1 MAGWSR
7 QKRRAFED
15 SFMEFLRYCKI
26 NSKDTGADT
35 ILGDN
40 LFDGQRRFLNCV
52 FDALENDVHKIY
64 VLKSRQLG
72 LSTISRALSVF
83 YLGMHN
89 GLPGSMVL
97 DSDPNKQAA
106 RREVVTMIKGL
117 PAKLQFP
124 RIKGSGEG
132 NRYGITLS
140 NESSIQL
147 FSAGVKASK
156 SAGTL
161 GRSVGLAMSHMSEI
175 CSFVNEDGL
184 EAFENSLSDVNP
196 DRLYI
201 YESTARGPNIWK
213 DMWDEAVKD
222 NHCATVFLGWWSKP
236 TQIISKNDPDF
247 QKYGFAPPDERELRN
262 IAEVW
267 DKYGHRITEEQLA
280 WVRRRMCPIIDEA
293 DDAPSNY
300 EGDALRI
307 QEQPWT
313 SEQAFQMT
321 GSTFFSPEALT
332 EQMNKNV
339 QKPKSLYYFNTG
351 LEFTDTRVY
360 ANPPNKR
367 MIELRVW
374 EEPEYRDANYV
385 VAVDP
390 AFGSND
396 TNDRSA
402 IQVLR
407 CFADGVDQV
416 AEYAWP
422 LIGTRQ
428 LAWVVMSICGWY
440 AGDNNQVYF
449 ILELNGPGM
458 SVKDE
463 IDYLR
468 LHLASGYQPRQVEEQ
483 GLKNVFRN
491 VRNYVY
497 SRPDAMTAGKAWHW
511 KMTPGSGPSGK
522 VRVME
527 GLRNYVSNGMLRIR
541 SLDVMQEMESVRREG
556 DTIETQGRKK
566 DDRVVALALGIR
578 CWEERV
584 RRAMSTGKRTREAE
598 AAKKSMS
605 IIDQASLFQTNQ
617 LQSFFSEKRRTRFQ
631 AQSLIRRASW
641 RNR

>member
-1 MAGWSR
+1 
-7 QKRRAFED
+7 
-15 SFMEFLRYCKI
+15 MEFLSYCKI

-40 LFDGQRRFLNCV
+40 LFEGQRRFLTTV
-52 FDALENDVHKIY
+52 FDALEQDIHKIY

-83 YLGMHN
+83 YLGMHP

-97 DSDPNKQAA
+97 DTDPNKQAA
-106 RREVVTMIKGL
+106 RREIVTMIKGL
-117 PAKLQFP
+117 PDRLKFP
-124 RIKGSGEG
+124 GIKGGGEG
-132 NRYGITLS
+132 NRYGINLVNDAT
-140 NESSIQL
+140 IQL
-147 FSAGVKASK
+147 FSAGVRESK

-161 GRSVGLAMSHMSEI
+161 GRSVGLSMCHMSEI
-175 CSFVNEDGL
+175 CSFVNESGL

-213 DMWDEAVKD
+213 DMWDEARKD
-222 NHCATVFLGWWSKP
+222 NHCACVFLGWWSKP
-236 TQIISKNDPDF
+236 TQIIKKGDPDF
-247 QKYGFAPPDERELRN
+247 EKYGLQPPDARELKN
-262 IAEVW
+262 IKDVW
-267 DKYGHRITEEQLA
+267 DKYQHRITEEELA
-280 WVRRRMCPIIDEA
+280 WVRRRMVPIIDDS
-293 DDAPSNY
+293 DDSPSSF
-300 EGDALRI
+300 EGDTLRI

-313 SEQAFQMT
+313 EEQAFQMT

-332 EQMNKNV
+332 EQMNVNV
-339 QKPKSLYYFNTG
+339 KRPKTMYYFNTG
-351 LEFTDTRVY
+351 LEFVDTRVY

-374 EEPEYRDANYV
+374 EEPEYRDSVYV

-390 AFGSND
+390 AFGSNEK
-396 TNDRSA
+396 NDRSA
-402 IQVLR
+402 IQILR

-428 LAWVVMSICGWY
+428 LAWVVMSLCGWY
-440 AGDNNQVYF
+440 AGENNAIYF

-468 LHLASGYQPRQVEEQ
+468 LHLSSGYQPKQVDEQ

-491 VRNYVY
+491 VRNYIY
-497 SRPDAMTAGKAWHW
+497 TRPDS
-511 KMTPGSGPSGK
+511 MTPGRNYHWKTTPGAGPSGK
-522 VRVME
+522 VRLME

-541 SLDVMQEMESVRREG
+541 SLEVMQEMEAVRREG
-556 DTIETQGRKK
+556 DEIATQGRKK
-566 DDRVVALALGIR
+566 DDRVIGLALGVR

-584 RRAMSTGKRTREAE
+584 RRAMSSNKRTREAE

-605 IIDQASLFQTNQ
+605 IVDQASLYSKNQ
-617 LQSFFSEKRRTRFQ
+617 LDSFFAQKRQVRNQ
-631 AQSLIRRASW
+631 ALTALRRQSW
-641 RNR
+641 RSR